1 MTMQIVYDGDCPFC
15 SRYVAMV
22 RLREAAGPVELI
34 DARSDHPA
42 ARRVTQAGFDLDEGM
57 ALIDGDTI
65 HFGDEVVHRLALMST
80 GSGAFNRLNAHIFR
94 SPRVA
99 RMLYPVMKAGR
110 NATLTLMG
118 RRKIGG

>member
-1 MTMQIVYDGDCPFC
+1 MQIVYDGDCPFC

-22 RLREAAGPVELI
+22 RLRDAAGPVELV

-42 ARRVTQAGFDLDEGM
+42 ARRVKDAGFDLDEGM

-65 HFGDEVVHRLALMST
+65 HYGDEVVHRLALMST
-80 GSGAFNRLNAHIFR
+80 GSDAFNRLNARIFR
-94 SPRVA
+94 SRSAA
-99 RMLYPVMKAGR
+99 RLLYPVMRFGR
-110 NATLTLMG
+110 NTTLTLMG

>member
-1 MTMQIVYDGDCPFC
+1 MQIVYDGDCPFC

-80 GSGAFNRLNAHIFR
+80 GSGAFNKLNPRIFR